1 MPKGPRGEKRP
12 ADLIGMSVT
21 VGKIATGEIEDNR
34 KSGRV
39 KSGKAGAR
47 ARAENLSAEKRSEIA
62 RKAASARWGDG
73 LH

>member
-1 MPKGPRGEKRP
+1 M
-12 ADLIGMSVT
+12 
-21 VGKIATGEIEDNR
+21 VGKIATGEIEDNQ

-39 KSGKAGAR
+39 KSGKAGAQ

-73 LH
+73 LR